1 MKGQIKKV
9 NLKEFKYDEVKFKT
23 DPEYKNS
30 ILYTLA
36 LIKSC

>member
-9 NLKEFKYDEVKFKT
+9 NLKEFKYDEVKT